1 VAWLL
6 SLPPSLMKLGLERM
20 EAALAALGHPE
31 QQVPAL
37 HVAGTNGKGSTCAF
51 AESCLRAAGYRVGL
65 YTSPH
70 LVRVNERIRVG
81 GEPIPDDVLG
91 TRILEVLARCP
102 DAARTL
108 TFFEFGTLVAYWHFA
123 QERVDVAV
131 VEVGLGGR
139 LDATRTCR
147 AEVTAVSTISFDHQE
162 YLGHTLAAIAGEKA
176 GTFRPG
182 IPAVTVAQ
190 HPEAAQSIRAIAS
203 NVGAPLGEQGRDF
216 DLSRTP
222 DGRWRWTSGPRVLE
236 GLTLGL
242 VGAHQGQN
250 AALALAALERLG
262 ARGFPVDEQS
272 LRQGLARA
280 RWPGRMQQVG
290 EAPQLWLDGA
300 HNPGGAATLA
310 ATVREVLAGRPVHL
324 VFGVLADKDW
334 PEMVETLFPLAAS
347 LHLAPPASPRA
358 LSPETPALRAAAARH
373 GLVPAVHCSVT
384 AAVEAALRG
393 AGREEAVLACGS
405 LVLVGE
411 VLGWHEAGRPPAAAL
426 S

>member
-1 VAWLL
+1 MAWLL
-6 SLPPSLMKLGLERM
+6 SLPPSVMKLGLERM
-20 EAALAALGHPE
+20 EAALAGLGNP
-31 QQVPAL
+31 QGQVPAL

-81 GEPIPDDVLG
+81 GEAIPDEVLG
-91 TRILEVLARCP
+91 KRILEVLARCP

-108 TFFEFGTLVAYWHFA
+108 TFFEFGTLVALWHFA
-123 QERVDVAV
+123 QERVDMAV

-176 GTFRPG
+176 GIFRRG
-182 IPAVTVAQ
+182 IPAVTVVQ
-190 HPEAAQSIRAIAS
+190 HPEAAESIRAIAS
-203 NVGAPLGEQGRDF
+203 NVGAPLAEQGRDF
-216 DLSRTP
+216 DLVRTQA
-222 DGRWRWTSGPRVLE
+222 GSWRWTSRLRVLE
-236 GLTLGL
+236 GLSLGL
-242 VGAHQGQN
+242 VGSHQGQN
-250 AALALAALERLG
+250 AALALAALERL
-262 ARGFPVDEQS
+262 ADRGFPVDES
-272 LRQGLARA
+272 ALREGLARA
-280 RWPGRMQQVG
+280 RWPGRMQQLA
-290 EAPQLWLDGA
+290 ESPQLWLDGA
-300 HNPGGAATLA
+300 HNPQGAATLA
-310 ATVREVLAGRPVHL
+310 ATVREVLGGRRVHL

-347 LHLAPPASPRA
+347 LHLAPPQSPRA
-358 LSPETPALRAAAARH
+358 LLPDTPALREAAARH
-373 GLVPAVHCSVT
+373 GLAPSIHVSV
-384 AAVEAALRG
+384 ASAVEAALRG
-393 AGREEAVLACGS
+393 AGREEIVLACGS

-411 VLGWHEAGRPPAAAL
+411 VLGRHEAGRPPAAAL

>member
-1 VAWLL
+1 MAWFL
-6 SLPPSLMKLGLERM
+6 SLPPSVMKLGLERM
-20 EAALAALGHPE
+20 EAALAALGNPE
-31 QQVPAL
+31 QHVPAL

-51 AESCLRAAGYRVGL
+51 AESCLRAAGYTVGL

-81 GEPIPDDVLG
+81 GVPIPDEVLG

-102 DAARTL
+102 EAVRTL
-108 TFFEFGTLVAYWHFA
+108 TFFEFGTLVAFWHFA

-147 AEVTAVSTISFDHQE
+147 AEVTAVSTLSFDHQE

-176 GTFRPG
+176 GIFRRG

-190 HPEAAQSIRAIAS
+190 HPEAAESIRAIAS
-203 NVGAPLGEQGRDF
+203 NVGAPLVEQGRDF
-216 DLSRTP
+216 GLTRGPEGT
-222 DGRWRWTSGPRVLE
+222 WRWTSGPRVLE

-242 VGAHQGQN
+242 AGAHQGQN

-262 ARGFPVDEQS
+262 ERGFPVNEQA
-272 LRQGLARA
+272 LREGLASA
-280 RWPGRMQQVG
+280 RWPGRMQQLG
-290 EAPQLWLDGA
+290 HSPQLWLDGA
-300 HNPGGAATLA
+300 HNPQGAATLA
-310 ATVREVLAGRPVHL
+310 ATVREVLAGRRVRL
-324 VFGVLADKDW
+324 VFGVLADKEW
-334 PEMVETLFPLAAS
+334 PQMVEALFPLAAS
-347 LHLAPPASPRA
+347 LFLAPPASPRA
-358 LSPETPALRAAAARH
+358 LAPDTPALREAATRH
-373 GLVPAVHCSVT
+373 GLVPAVHDSVA

-393 AGREEAVLACGS
+393 AEPGEAVLACGS